1 MNDSIVNSIKP
12 VFDIPNKSPVES
24 LAQQWAKKYLQGL
37 HFNVENAETSHEL
50 NLESIVSNAGR
61 ARTADELMSSLR
73 TISAKAWNKT
83 EALLAREI
91 RRHRINPRLIN
102 PWEIAGDSFRIY
114 EKTLEVYTQQAPP
127 RKLSMVMGMAP
138 EGNPLYEK
146 ALEIY
151 TEQVAPSHLATVIGR
166 DIGLIRKKYTSADPR
181 VIGFVS
187 MQFHYTS
194 QMLLEKVSSL
204 ERSLVGAYFKVIDDH
219 LYMPLERAYDAAA
232 KHDYESPALK
242 AVQLMLPVSTEIAK
256 KICQRVIELYPTYR
270 CYSGFLR
277 ESEVKISS
285 IRDVEMFQVYLW
297 VCALEGSV
305 TAIQQELFP
314 LCVMLYPTLKVQ
326 WELVRQMLHLLGQE
340 IQNRL
345 PPEPS
350 ATLMPYFQVLW
361 EMFSPQVFGALGL
374 EDYSTSG
381 FDDEDGQISHSL
393 FG

>member
-1 MNDSIVNSIKP
+1 
-12 VFDIPNKSPVES
+12 VES

-37 HFNVENAETSHEL
+37 HLDIDKEDTSDQL
-50 NLESIVSNAGR
+50 NLASIVSNTGR
-61 ARTADELMSSLR
+61 AKTAAELMSSLR
-73 TISAKAWNKT
+73 TVSAKAWHKT
-83 EALLAREI
+83 EALLAREVK
-91 RRHRINPRLIN
+91 RHRLDPRVIN

-114 EKTLEVYTQQAPP
+114 EKTLAVYTQQAPP
-127 RKLSMVMGMAP
+127 RKLSMVLRMAP
-138 EGNPLYEK
+138 DGNPLYQK

-151 TEQVAPSHLATVIGR
+151 TEQVAPSYLVTVIGQ

-194 QMLLEKVSSL
+194 QMLLEKVSYL

-219 LYMPLERAYDAAA
+219 LYMPLQRAYDAAA

-242 AVQLMLPVSTEIAK
+242 AVQLMLPVSTEISK
-256 KICQRVIELYPTYR
+256 KICQRVIELYPSYR

-297 VCALEGSV
+297 VCALEGSI

-340 IQNRL
+340 IQHRL
-345 PPEPS
+345 PAEPAS
-350 ATLMPYFQVLW
+350 TLMPYFQVLW
-361 EMFSPQVFGALGL
+361 EMFSPQVFGALGF
-374 EDYSTSG
+374 DDNSTSA
-381 FDDEDGQISHSL
+381 FDDEDGQFSHSL